1 MRATHFDPYN
11 QASYVHEESQLESSP
26 MLDSKPLLL
35 SLHKTR
41 MKHQILFKNHLCSLP
56 FGEPPGLFGFGDG
69 FFCAPFDKSYF
80 GEPLPIMV
88 T

>member
-1 MRATHFDPYN
+1 
-11 QASYVHEESQLESSP
+11 
-26 MLDSKPLLL
+26 
-35 SLHKTR
+35 